1 MGFKFVQMKG
11 SALFQKEII
20 MKQGKGHT
28 FLHWEIIKKLQRYI
42 HKILKSSPP
51 ELLDQFY
58 NICNHNF
65 AHLNWFIRWVVWPM
79 GLLFK
84 CTTRRNLSV
93 KYYGHFKDFRLKH
106 INHVTVYN
114 TDWFFGWILLDTS
127 FPEKSLSTDWT
138 SDGTFLGIHKIP

>member
-1 MGFKFVQMKG
+1 M
-11 SALFQKEII
+11 QK
-20 MKQGKGHT
+20 
-28 FLHWEIIKKLQRYI
+28 YI

-114 TDWFFGWILLDTS
+114 TDWFFWLNFVRYKFSRKKFIYRLNIRWNIFRNSQNTL
-127 FPEKSLSTDWT
+127 
-138 SDGTFLGIHKIP
+138 TFCAIFFSISKYKNKTEFFDYLN